1 MSPSATSPPN
11 RRHRDDGGSA
21 RQSTRRRSAVLLGP
35 THFPAVRSFG
45 LRFALVVAPHHRR
58 KQRRLHYACRPTSVP
73 RRRLRRRRLRSIIS
87 VIHLPILRPFY
98 LRYILAAAASGPL
111 RRHRKDTLVGM
122 GSYISRLLGKSSSH
136 GFKAPPADDTAKEDL
151 REVFTPLTNEEES
164 EVNNILYG
172 SDQSKKIIVVH
183 GPSNIDITREKI
195 WCLRT
200 RNWLND
206 EVINL
211 YLELLKER
219 AQREPKRFLK
229 CHFFNT
235 FFYKKLACGKTGYD
249 YQSVRRWT
257 TLNRLGYGLD
267 ECEKI
272 FVPVHRNVHW
282 CLAIINMTDRTFQYL
297 DSLGGMDHA
306 VLNILVSLADYKY
319 ITRLKSQL
327 LPFTSVRS
335 LLSSDLRDAS
345 LDRYIRDELNDKSNK
360 QVDTGSWLKISD
372 SCPLQQN
379 WWDCG
384 MFMLKFIDFHSRG
397 IGLCFTQEHMDYFRK
412 RTAKEIL
419 RLRAD

>member
-11 RRHRDDGGSA
+11 RPHRKRRAGAGGGGADDG
-21 RQSTRRRSAVLLGP
+21 STRRRGRSAVLLGP

-45 LRFALVVAPHHRR
+45 LRLALVVAPAPRHRR
-58 KQRRLHYACRPTSVP
+58 KQRPLHYACRPTSLP
-73 RRRLRRRRLRSIIS
+73 CRRRRRLRSIIS
-87 VIHLPILRPFY
+87 LLHLPILRPFY
-98 LRYILAAAASGPL
+98 LRYILAAAASGPCRC
-111 RRHRKDTLVGM
+111 RRKESLVGM
-122 GSYISRLLGKSSSH
+122 GNYISRVLRKSSSDR
-136 GFKAPPADDTAKEDL
+136 GKAPPADDTAKQDL
-151 REVFTPLTNEEES
+151 CEVFTPLTNEEES

-172 SDQSKKIIVVH
+172 SDQSKKIIVMH
-183 GPSNIDITREKI
+183 GPSNIDITKEKI

-200 RNWLND
+200 CNWLND

-235 FFYKKLACGKTGYD
+235 FFYKK
-249 YQSVRRWT
+249 
-257 TLNRLGYGLD
+257 
-267 ECEKI
+267 I
-272 FVPVHRNVHW
+272 FIPIHRNVHW
-282 CLAIINMTDRTFQYL
+282 CLAIINMKDKTFQYL
-297 DSLGGMDHA
+297 DSFGGMDHA
-306 VLNILVSLADYKY
+306 VLRILA
-319 ITRLKSQL
+319 
-327 LPFTSVRS
+327 
-335 LLSSDLRDAS
+335 
-345 LDRYIRDELNDKSNK
+345 RYIRDELNDKSNI
-360 QVDTGSWLKISD
+360 QVDTSSWLKISSD

-379 WWDCG
+379 GWDCG

>member
-11 RRHRDDGGSA
+11 RPHRKRRAGAGGGGADDG
-21 RQSTRRRSAVLLGP
+21 STRRRGRSAVLLGP

-45 LRFALVVAPHHRR
+45 LRLALVVAPAPRHRR
-58 KQRRLHYACRPTSVP
+58 KQRPLHYACRPTSLP
-73 RRRLRRRRLRSIIS
+73 CRRRRRLRSIIS
-87 VIHLPILRPFY
+87 LLHLPILRPFY
-98 LRYILAAAASGPL
+98 LRYILAAAASGPCRC
-111 RRHRKDTLVGM
+111 RRKESLVGM
-122 GSYISRLLGKSSSH
+122 GNYISRVLRKSSSDR
-136 GFKAPPADDTAKEDL
+136 GKAPPADDTAKQDL
-151 REVFTPLTNEEES
+151 CEVFTPLTNEEES

-172 SDQSKKIIVVH
+172 SDQSKKIIVMH
-183 GPSNIDITREKI
+183 GPSNIDITKEKI

-200 RNWLND
+200 CNWLND

-257 TLNRLGYGLD
+257 TLNRLGYGLV

-272 FVPVHRNVHW
+272 FIPIHRNVHW
-282 CLAIINMTDRTFQYL
+282 CLAIINMKDKTFQYL
-297 DSLGGMDHA
+297 DSFGGMDHA
-306 VLNILVSLADYKY
+306 VLRILA
-319 ITRLKSQL
+319 
-327 LPFTSVRS
+327 
-335 LLSSDLRDAS
+335 
-345 LDRYIRDELNDKSNK
+345 RYIRDELNDKSNI
-360 QVDTGSWLKISD
+360 QVDTSSWLKISSD

-379 WWDCG
+379 GWDCG

>member
-11 RRHRDDGGSA
+11 RPHRKRRAGAGGCGADDG
-21 RQSTRRRSAVLLGP
+21 STRRRGRSAVLLGP

-45 LRFALVVAPHHRR
+45 LRLALVVAPAPRHRR
-58 KQRRLHYACRPTSVP
+58 KQRPLHYACRPTSLP
-73 RRRLRRRRLRSIIS
+73 CRRRRRLRSIIS
-87 VIHLPILRPFY
+87 LLHLPILRPFY
-98 LRYILAAAASGPL
+98 LRYILAAAASGPCRC
-111 RRHRKDTLVGM
+111 RRKESLVGM
-122 GSYISRLLGKSSSH
+122 GNYISRVLRKSSSDR
-136 GFKAPPADDTAKEDL
+136 GKAPPADDTAKQDL
-151 REVFTPLTNEEES
+151 CEVFTPLTNEEES

-172 SDQSKKIIVVH
+172 SDQSKKIIVMH
-183 GPSNIDITREKI
+183 GPSNIDITKEKI

-200 RNWLND
+200 CNWLND

-235 FFYKKLACGKTGYD
+235 FFYKKA
-249 YQSVRRWT
+249 
-257 TLNRLGYGLD
+257 
-267 ECEKI
+267 
-272 FVPVHRNVHW
+272 
-282 CLAIINMTDRTFQYL
+282 
-297 DSLGGMDHA
+297 
-306 VLNILVSLADYKY
+306 
-319 ITRLKSQL
+319 
-327 LPFTSVRS
+327 
-335 LLSSDLRDAS
+335 
-345 LDRYIRDELNDKSNK
+345 RYIRDELNDKSNI
-360 QVDTGSWLKISD
+360 QVDTSSWLKISSD

-379 WWDCG
+379 GWDCG